1 MNLEEIII
9 KSRRLVDKLR
19 RNEEAHLTKEDYFMI
34 CVSLFVAKKESVMK
48 KNNKT
53 STLYFDYKEHRKEY
67 ELMDFL
73 FDRMLMEDLSVMVDT
88 PGLGK
93 FDLTRTGCFDG
104 IENLRFPFNL
114 KIEVENFDG
123 TLNELNEIKRIMWIY
138 SKIRDSFAHGDK
150 FELDIENNRIH
161 IKNNL
166 SHEVMGSFE
175 FIISF
180 PLEVLTAL
188 CGLEPKPEHNI
199 YYGSM
204 NAESYRRFQEI
215 TALEAEKSPSVMDE
229 LLKEISDINGR
240 KELRIIATILSSYQK
255 AYPKLNKAR
264 REEYLERIV
273 EIIVTFASRSRE
285 NNEKSRE
292 MMKILSNILSTE
304 QSNYHSVL
312 YTHMLF
318 VFANAKNINS
328 DNIKTTYFEVENDP
342 YARIIFNEIARTNKV
357 LNNLLN
363 VHIDPMHTRDVII
376 VRISKI
382 INLIEMRNREIL
394 NSLRNGIM
402 HTNINV
408 TDTGIEIFDRQD
420 NTDENSKI
428 SFKCRTTFEKMD
440 RFLLEMESNEKQEE
454 ILNIDEFL
462 EEIRTICGDCQT
474 IELFALYMN
483 SFADFIARRHTPEE
497 NLSEEDTPP
506 KF

>member
-1 MNLEEIII
+1 MNLEEIIK

-88 PGLGK
+88 PGLGQ

-104 IENLRFPFNL
+104 IENLSFPFNL

-161 IKNNL
+161 IKNYL

-204 NAESYRRFQEI
+204 NEESYRRY
-215 TALEAEKSPSVMDE
+215 S
-229 LLKEISDINGR
+229 
-240 KELRIIATILSSYQK
+240 
-255 AYPKLNKAR
+255 
-264 REEYLERIV
+264 
-273 EIIVTFASRSRE
+273 
-285 NNEKSRE
+285 
-292 MMKILSNILSTE
+292 
-304 QSNYHSVL
+304 
-312 YTHMLF
+312 
-318 VFANAKNINS
+318 
-328 DNIKTTYFEVENDP
+328 
-342 YARIIFNEIARTNKV
+342 
-357 LNNLLN
+357 
-363 VHIDPMHTRDVII
+363 
-376 VRISKI
+376 
-382 INLIEMRNREIL
+382 
-394 NSLRNGIM
+394 
-402 HTNINV
+402 
-408 TDTGIEIFDRQD
+408 
-420 NTDENSKI
+420 
-428 SFKCRTTFEKMD
+428 
-440 RFLLEMESNEKQEE
+440 
-454 ILNIDEFL
+454 
-462 EEIRTICGDCQT
+462 
-474 IELFALYMN
+474 
-483 SFADFIARRHTPEE
+483 
-497 NLSEEDTPP
+497 
-506 KF
+506 